1 MNIYHFRVY
10 FNILEETG
18 ITISGLTVR
27 PIHFS
32 QIMIETNKN
41 LTENQIETIKTKIKQ
56 FFNNKFN
63 LTSVTVE
70 LVEVIK

>member
-1 MNIYHFRVY
+1 MIYRFRVQ

-18 ITISGLTVR
+18 IVISGLEVEPTQFTVVGLKLSR
-27 PIHFS
+27 
-32 QIMIETNKN
+32 K
-41 LTENQIETIKTKIKQ
+41 LTENQINTIKIKIKT

>member
-1 MNIYHFRVY
+1 MIFRFKVQ

-18 ITISGLTVR
+18 ITISGLEVEPTQFAVVGLKLSR
-27 PIHFS
+27 
-32 QIMIETNKN
+32 K
-41 LTENQIETIKTKIKQ
+41 LTDNQIETIKTKIKS

>member
-1 MNIYHFRVY
+1 MIYNFKVY

-18 ITISGLTVR
+18 ITISGLNIR

-32 QIMIETNKN
+32 QIMLEVNRN
-41 LTENQIETIKTKIKQ
+41 LTDNQIETIKTKIKN

>member
-1 MNIYHFRVY
+1 MIYRFRVQ

-18 ITISGLTVR
+18 IVISGLEVEPTQFAVVGLKLSR
-27 PIHFS
+27 
-32 QIMIETNKN
+32 K
-41 LTENQIETIKTKIKQ
+41 LTENQINTIKIKIKT

>member
-1 MNIYHFRVY
+1 MIYRFRVQ

-18 ITISGLTVR
+18 IVISGLTVR

-32 QIMIETNKN
+32 QIMLEVNRN
-41 LTENQIETIKTKIKQ
+41 LTDNQIETIKTKIKN